1 MRRFV
6 LTATLMLAPALLLQ
20 AAPAGARA
28 RGPVCRRE
36 CRPRIEEQ
44 CDGLHGGA
52 LRRCRRPLVRA
63 CKATTPAIGC
73 PSTADLQHAL
83 EDTHLR
89 LGGVNDA
96 DVTLCATGRFEL
108 VERVP
113 ADPTSFVRI
122 VDRRSGV
129 WDVRVA
135 DGGLVLDLEGET
147 TPLAFDATG
156 ALLVD
161 GQTTLPTDA
170 AAACTPDTITPP
182 PPSPEAI
189 DQERLVALTR
199 TLTDRTIVI
208 DAPDGSIAE
217 QRTLRLCRSGRVTD
231 TTSTD
236 DGVVEATVE
245 GAWTVALG
253 GSEALLQLDE
263 GLGQPVFGIE
273 RLADGTLLVD
283 GEAAAERD
291 ARAECAAEDLRDD
304 LTAAL
309 SGTAWFF
316 VQQVGTVPVR
326 VKLGLCDS
334 GRYHL
339 ESTSAESGTWRVAIA
354 GGIPSLELVR
364 DDGASRAPLA
374 VALTA
379 DGAATVEGTDPIDVP
394 SLVDAACRS

>member
-1 MRRFV
+1 MRRFM
-6 LTATLMLAPALLLQ
+6 LTAILTLASALVLPAQ
-20 AAPAGARA
+20 PAESRT

-44 CDGLHGGA
+44 CDGLAGGA

-73 PSTADLQHAL
+73 PSTADVQHAL
-83 EDTHLR
+83 EDSHLH

-113 ADPTSFVRI
+113 ADPASIIRI
-122 VDRRSGV
+122 VDRRSGD
-129 WDVRVA
+129 WDVRIVD
-135 DGGLVLDLEGET
+135 DGLALALDGET
-147 TPLAFDATG
+147 SPLAFDATG

-161 GQTTLPTDA
+161 GQTTEPTDA
-170 AAACTPDTITPP
+170 AAACNPDVVAPP
-182 PPSPEAI
+182 QPSSDEV

-208 DAPDGSIAE
+208 DAPDGSVTE
-217 QRTLRLCRSGRVTD
+217 QRALRLCRSGRVTD

-245 GAWTVALG
+245 GTWTLALG
-253 GSEALLQLDE
+253 GSEALLRLDE
-263 GLGQPVFGIE
+263 GLGQPVFGLE
-273 RLADGTLLVD
+273 RLADGALLVD
-283 GEAAAERD
+283 GDVVAERD
-291 ARAECAAEDLRDD
+291 ARAECADDDLADG

-316 VQQVGTVPVR
+316 VQQVGTIPVR

-339 ESTSAESGTWRVAIA
+339 ESTSAESGTWRIAVA
-354 GGIPSLELVR
+354 GGVAGLELVR
-364 DDGASRAPLA
+364 DDGTSRTPLA
-374 VALTA
+374 AALAA
-379 DGAATVEGTDPIDVP
+379 DGGATVEGTDPIDAP